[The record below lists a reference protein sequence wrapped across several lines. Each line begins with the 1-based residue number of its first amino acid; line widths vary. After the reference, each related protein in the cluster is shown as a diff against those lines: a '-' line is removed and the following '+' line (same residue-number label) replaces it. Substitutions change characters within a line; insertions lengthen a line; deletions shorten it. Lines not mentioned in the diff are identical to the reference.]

1 MTGPVHPGPP
11 PLHSDIKTMN
21 SDYALDKSNARM
33 LGVCAGLARS
43 TGWDPLL
50 IRLGAV
56 ALTLFLLGPLMLVAY
71 AAAAIL
77 AESR

>member
-1 MTGPVHPGPP
+1 MT
-11 PLHSDIKTMN
+11 T
-21 SDYALDKSNARM
+21 DYALDKSNAK
-33 LGVCAGLARS
+33 LFGVCAGLART

-56 ALTLFLLGPLMLVAY
+56 ALTLFVLGPLMAIAY
-71 AAAAIL
+71 AAAALL

>member
-1 MTGPVHPGPP
+1 MT
-11 PLHSDIKTMN
+11 T
-21 SDYALDKSNARM
+21 DYALDKSNAKL
-33 LGVCAGLARS
+33 LGVCAGLART

-56 ALTLFLLGPLMLVAY
+56 VTTLCLLGPL
-71 AAAAIL
+71 AIVVYIVTAFV